1 MKPLNL
7 IIATLLTSFVY
18 FGLLKYESNQEPN
31 IITGF
36 IIVCST
42 LIFTAIMIVILLE
55 AAKIESL
62 ENKSGQE

>member
-7 IIATLLTSFVY
+7 IMVTLLTSFAY
-18 FGLLKYESNQEPN
+18 FALIKYESNQEPN

-62 ENKSGQE
+62 ENKDGQE

>member
-7 IIATLLTSFVY
+7 IMATLLVSFVY

-31 IITGF
+31 FITGF
-36 IIVCST
+36 IIVCSS
-42 LIFTAIMIVILLE
+42 LIFAAVMIIILLE

-62 ENKSGQE
+62 ENKNSQE

>member
-7 IIATLLTSFVY
+7 IMATLLTSFVY

-31 IITGF
+31 FITGF

-42 LIFTAIMIVILLE
+42 LMFTATMIVILLE